1 MMKKNVNAKWRQA
14 CLGALMGAVA
24 VGGTT
29 ANAESPTGAQASRLA
44 RLEKEN
50 EALRGRLESLEKAFK
65 TTGAPVFDASKS
77 GPKEIFIKGI
87 SDTTL
92 TGFVQA
98 SYFHDTSHP
107 DGKSPGYLWNRNS
120 DSFSLNKFKI
130 TLASA
135 PVVRSG
141 EEFSAAYRL
150 SLMFGEDAPILN
162 TGANIAGF
170 EAVREAF
177 VELNVPI
184 GTGVN
189 VRAGQLISLLNY
201 ESGDGGA
208 ANDNFSQGF
217 QWFFTGNGPGA
228 GVQLGYNLTD
238 KVDVKLRLQNGLY
251 AGPIDNNNSKTYLGS
266 INYKPTSAA
275 WISLVGFVGREDSF
289 CDHVAGG
296 SLLAGYSVTPKF
308 HVGTE
313 LDYFSFRNNGTS
325 SSVYSGGAWLSYKVT
340 ETFKPALR
348 MEYVSDSDGVD
359 LSGGGL
365 GFSNPVGVGQD
376 VSSVALTLNY
386 TPIPSIKIQ
395 PEVRFDYSDLDNA
408 FGKSSHRFIVGL
420 GMSYLF

>member
-1 MMKKNVNAKWRQA
+1 MIKKNVNSKWRQT
-14 CLGALMGAVA
+14 CIGALLGVIA

-29 ANAESPTGAQASRLA
+29 ASAETPAGGSSSRLA

-50 EALRGRLESLEKAFK
+50 EALRSRLESLEKAVK
-65 TTGAPVFDASKS
+65 AKGAPVYDASKA
-77 GPKEIFIKGI
+77 GPKADFVKAI

-107 DGKSPGYLWNRNS
+107 DGDSPGYLWNRNS
-120 DSFSLNKFKI
+120 DSFSLNKLKI

-141 EEFSAAYRL
+141 DEFSAAYRL

-162 TGANIAGF
+162 TGSKINGF
-170 EAVREAF
+170 DNVREAF

-184 GTGVN
+184 GTGLN

-217 QWFFTGNGPGA
+217 QWFFTGNGPAA

-251 AGPIDNNNSKTYLGS
+251 AGPVDNNNSKTFIGS

-275 WISLVGFVGREDSF
+275 WISLLGFVGREDSF
-289 CDHVAGG
+289 TQHVAGG

-313 LDYFSFRNNGTS
+313 LDYFNFRNQGND
-325 SSVYSGGAWLSYKVT
+325 SSVYSGGAWLSYQVT

-348 MEYVSDSDGVD
+348 LEYLSDSEGVD
-359 LSGGGL
+359 MSGGAL

-376 VSSVALTLNY
+376 LSSVALTLNY

-408 FGKSSHRFIVGL
+408 FGKSNHRFVVGL

>member
-1 MMKKNVNAKWRQA
+1 MKKNTNSKWKQT
-14 CLGALMGAVA
+14 CLGALIGVIG

-29 ANAESPTGAQASRLA
+29 ASAESPTGAQASRLA

-65 TTGAPVFDASKS
+65 TKGAPVFDTSKA
-77 GPKEIFIKGI
+77 GPKETFVKGI
-87 SDTTL
+87 TDTTL

-107 DGKSPGYLWNRNS
+107 DGDSPGYLWNRNS
-120 DSFSLNKFKI
+120 DSFSLNKLKI

-141 EEFSAAYRL
+141 DEFSAAYRL
-150 SLMFGEDAPILN
+150 SLMFGEDARILN
-162 TGANIAGF
+162 TGSSINGF
-170 EAVREAF
+170 DNVREAF

-184 GTGVN
+184 GTGLN

-217 QWFFTGNGPGA
+217 QWFFTGNGPAA
-228 GVQLGYNLTD
+228 GVQLGYNLTE

-251 AGPIDNNNSKTYLGS
+251 AGPVDNNNSKTFIGS
-266 INYKPTSAA
+266 INYKPSCAA
-275 WISLVGFVGREDSF
+275 WISLLGFVGREDAPF
-289 CDHVAGG
+289 TDHVAGG

-313 LDYFSFRNNGTS
+313 LDYFNFRNNGDD
-325 SSVYSGGAWLSYKVT
+325 SSVYSGGAWLSYQVT

-348 MEYVSDSDGVD
+348 VEYLSDSDGVD
-359 LSGGGL
+359 VSGGAL
-365 GFSNPVGVGQD
+365 GFTNPVGVGQD
-376 VSSVALTLNY
+376 ISSVALTLNY

-395 PEVRFDYSDLDNA
+395 PEVRFDHSDLSNA
-408 FGKSSHRFIVGL
+408 FGKSNHRFIVGL